1 MCSYHCWD
9 MNRKK
14 WVERSAHYNCN
25 NIGTNLNPL
34 IDTMFKISPSKT
46 PLASFFYDVATSRQW
61 FASLRGSFC
70 HHAHTA
76 SDKLASV
83 LLRSRRRVNGR
94 RRVIISVSSRE
105 NWRKYNAWWQTAS
118 RQALNI
124 FIPMCNAVQIEC
136 TCWRS
141 ESDETSLPFLDDDAW
156 DCGCAISWER

>member
-1 MCSYHCWD
+1 

-70 HHAHTA
+70 HHAHTVTNLPPCCYDRDDE
-76 SDKLASV
+76 STGGGLLLVCRLVKIGENITRGDKQPAAKLSTYLFPCAMRCKLNAHAEEV
-83 LLRSRRRVNGR
+83 RATKLLSR
-94 RRVIISVSSRE
+94 
-105 NWRKYNAWWQTAS
+105 
-118 RQALNI
+118 
-124 FIPMCNAVQIEC
+124 F
-136 TCWRS
+136 
-141 ESDETSLPFLDDDAW
+141 
-156 DCGCAISWER
+156 